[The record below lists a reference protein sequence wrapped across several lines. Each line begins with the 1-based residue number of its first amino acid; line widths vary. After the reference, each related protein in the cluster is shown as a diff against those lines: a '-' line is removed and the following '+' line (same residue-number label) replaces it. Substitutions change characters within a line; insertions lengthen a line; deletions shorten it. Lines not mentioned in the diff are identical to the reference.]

1 MWHDRGR
8 MMRALI
14 VAAVVAA
21 PALAAADTQR
31 WSGDGFVLTAVA
43 AAPVAGAALDVR
55 LELTPRGGYQVN
67 DEYPTAIEVIAPADV
82 AVAKAKL
89 GRGDGSVRHER
100 AVFRLALTPKTAG
113 AKRVGLKLKFALC
126 TDATCEPRKQ
136 QVELLLSVK

>member
-1 MWHDRGR
+1 MH
-8 MMRALI
+8 RALI
-14 VAAVVAA
+14 VAVLCAA

-31 WSGDGFVLTAVA
+31 WSGDGFVITAVSA
-43 AAPVAGAALDVR
+43 EPVAGAALDVR
-55 LELTPRGGYQVN
+55 LELTPTRGYKVN
-67 DEYPTAIEVIAPADV
+67 DEYPTAVEVTAPADV

-89 GRGDGSVRHER
+89 GRGDGDVHHER